1 MARRSTVQQ
10 DPRIAGDPESYPSAD
25 LDLVTATRRA
35 APRRGGWGGGGGRW
49 LMWAGRALVW
59 ALIVVIVVNGV
70 RAIFERVTAQPAGS
84 GAVVQSADARFPVT
98 EAGAFATQ
106 FAAVY
111 LNFDATNPQQR
122 ADRLR
127 PFIPEGASEQFGWNG
142 YGRMSA
148 GAFQFVGIDVTGN
161 SAIVRVSYQSGG
173 TRGILAVPVYRE
185 GDRFVVS
192 ERPALLAAP
201 DRAGL
206 PQVSE
211 PDRDDATAEAM
222 RPTVEGF
229 FKAYG
234 VGNASDLQLY
244 VATGET
250 ISGLPGSL
258 EFAQLKDLVV
268 PLGGETSREV
278 TAIVIWGLSSDQ
290 NTQNTTAPSPGVD
303 DPAAQPAGLEQA
315 YQLSMEKVGG
325 KWFVKSIQGA
335 SRSVG

>member
-1 MARRSTVQQ
+1 
-10 DPRIAGDPESYPSAD
+10 
-25 LDLVTATRRA
+25 
-35 APRRGGWGGGGGRW
+35 
-49 LMWAGRALVW
+49 MWAGRALVW

-70 RAIFERVTAQPAGS
+70 RAIFERATAQPNS
-84 GAVVQSADARFPVT
+84 TNTTTQTTDARFPVT
-98 EAGAFATQ
+98 EASAFAVQ

-127 PFIPEGASEQFGWNG
+127 PFIPEGASDQFGWNG

-148 GAFQFVGIDVTGN
+148 GAFQFAGIDVTGD
-161 SAIVRVSYQSGG
+161 SAIVRVSYQSGD
-173 TRGILAVPVYRE
+173 TRGVLAVPIFRD
-185 GDRFVVS
+185 GDRFVVA
-192 ERPALLAAP
+192 ERPALMAAP

-211 PDRDDATAEAM
+211 PDRDDAAAEAM

-234 VGNASDLQLY
+234 AGNASDLQLY
-244 VATGET
+244 VSTGET
-250 ISGLPGSL
+250 VHGFPGTL

-278 TAIVIWGLSSDQ
+278 TAIVIWGLPSEQGAS
-290 NTQNTTAPSPGVD
+290 TPSPGVD

-325 KWFVKSIQGA
+325 KWFVKTIQGA